1 MKYQVRQRLV
11 SVGDDFDIRD
21 EHGDKLYFVDGKGF
35 TFGKD
40 LAVKDMRKN
49 RVARIR
55 QKLFTFAPTYAIYIH
70 DTPVAV
76 IKKRLFS
83 WRTRFLIDVD
93 GTSNYETVGNM
104 FLYDYKIYQ
113 DKRCVA
119 QVSKKYFT
127 FADSYGIHIE
137 DDADQLLMLTMAI
150 VIDIVLHKGK

>member
-1 MKYQVRQRLV
+1 MKYQVLQRLV

-21 EHGDKLYFVDGKGF
+21 ERGDKLYFVDCKGF

-40 LAVKDMRKN
+40 LAIKDMRRN
-49 RVARIR
+49 MVARIR
-55 QKLFTFAPTYAIYIH
+55 QKFMTFSPSYKIYIH
-70 DTPVAV
+70 DRLAAV
-76 IKKRLFS
+76 ISKRLLSF
-83 WRTRFLIDVD
+83 RTRLHIDVD
-93 GTSNYETVGNM
+93 GADNFETVGNM

-119 QVSKKYFT
+119 QVSKKLFT

-137 DDADQLLMLTMAI
+137 DDADQLLMLSMAI